1 MIILPRKISDTQ
13 RILEALE
20 RRLPLTHEDFTYY
33 SEQLRR
39 IKAGFAGEQRVDRE
53 WLEIDFPQP
62 HYFLHDLQV
71 TNRFGNTHQIDTILL
86 SPFFLLVLEIKN
98 ITGFIEIDKRFHQF
112 NRTTV
117 EGRVE
122 GMSNPFHQVER
133 HREWLI
139 QMMQQEGIVLPIY
152 YAVVSATKN
161 AILSPSLHGQSIF
174 HVTGLRYE
182 IKKLLSRY
190 SNNSV
195 DASTLE
201 QFMKTLL
208 AMHVPKKREIKVPAK
223 DLITGVLCPNCQY
236 KQKMYYSNNK
246 WFCSCCG
253 NRNLASMYSAM
264 IDYRL
269 LVSETITNKE
279 FCAFFG
285 VGSTNVA
292 YKLLKH
298 MKLVESGA
306 KKNRTYRIPEYVGE
320 IYESDG

>member
-13 RILEALE
+13 RVLEAIE
-20 RRLPLTHEDFTYY
+20 RRLPPTHEDFSYY

-39 IKAGFAGEQRVDRE
+39 VKAGFAGEQRVDRE
-53 WLEIDFPQP
+53 WIEIDLPQP

-86 SPFFLLVLEIKN
+86 CPYIFLVLEIKN
-98 ITGFIEIDKRFHQF
+98 ITGFIEIDEQFHQF
-112 NRTTV
+112 NRTTA

-122 GMSNPFHQVER
+122 GMSNPFHQIER
-133 HREWLI
+133 HVELLSRRMKE
-139 QMMQQEGIVLPIY
+139 EGIVVPIK

-161 AILSPSLHGQSIF
+161 AILSPSLHGRSIF
-174 HVTGLRYE
+174 HVTGLRLE
-182 IKKLLSRY
+182 VKKLLSQYR
-190 SNNSV
+190 NPSV
-195 DASTLE
+195 DPSNLE

-208 AMHVPKKREIKVPAK
+208 AMHVPKKREIKLPVK
-223 DLITGVLCPNCQY
+223 DLITGVLCPDCKY
-236 KQKMYYSNNK
+236 KQQMYYSNNK
-246 WFCSCCG
+246 WFCLCCG

-269 LVSETITNKE
+269 LVSETITNKD

-306 KKNRTYRIPEYVGE
+306 KKNRTYRIPEFVGE